1 MNVVSPSLSSQ
12 ALVIIPSRLNAT
24 RLPQKPLADI
34 GGKPMVLRVW
44 EQACQANVGPVVVA
58 AGDPQIQEVIQG
70 AGGTC
75 VLTDPALTSGSDR
88 VAQAADLVD
97 PEKHFGVVV
106 NVQGDL
112 PGLDP
117 QMVRDVLKPVGDGEK
132 NYHIATIASPL
143 GKGEKD
149 RSSVVKIALA
159 HPHGPGTWA
168 QALYFS
174 RAPIPFG
181 SPEEGW
187 HHIGLYAYRRQALER
202 MVALAPSLLE
212 KSENL
217 EQLRAMEAGMT
228 LGVYLTATLPPL
240 GVDTPEDLERVRA
253 LIAPC

>member
-1 MNVVSPSLSSQ
+1 
-12 ALVIIPSRLNAT
+12 
-24 RLPQKPLADI
+24 
-34 GGKPMVLRVW
+34 
-44 EQACQANVGPVVVA
+44 
-58 AGDPQIQEVIQG
+58 
-70 AGGTC
+70 
-75 VLTDPALTSGSDR
+75 

-117 QMVRDVLKPVGDGEK
+117 QMVRDVLKPLGDGEK

-159 HPHGPGTWA
+159 RPHGPGTWA